1 MSFPAV
7 SRSVLITGCSSG
19 IGLASARMLKARGW
33 TVYPTARNPEDLQKL
48 IDLGF
53 DAIEMDVASSES
65 IQSGL
70 AQLAERTN
78 GVLGALVNNA
88 GFGQA
93 GAVEDLSRDAMR
105 YQFEVNVFGVQEL
118 ILRTLPMFRAHYA
131 GRIVNVSS
139 VVGRIALP
147 FLGAYSSS
155 KFAIEAL
162 SDALRVELDGTG
174 IAVSIIEPGPII
186 TDFRE
191 NTLEKMQDYSDPASS
206 RFGDLFKREMTHRRD
221 HVKKAGFINKPPE
234 AVAKKMVHA
243 LESPS
248 PRRRYCVTLPAY
260 AGAALRRFAPD
271 AFVDYVFKTRLRKK
285 CRPV

>member
-1 MSFPAV
+1 MSLPAV

-19 IGLASARMLKARGW
+19 IGLASAQMLKARGW
-33 TVYPTARNPEDLQKL
+33 VVYPTARKAEDLQKL
-48 IDLGF
+48 SELGF
-53 DAIEMDVASSES
+53 DAIEMDVASSDS
-65 IQSGL
+65 IQAGL
-70 AQLAERTN
+70 AQVSERTQ

-88 GFGQA
+88 GFGQG

-105 YQFEVNVFGVQEL
+105 YQYEVNVFGLQEL
-118 ILRTLPMFRAHYA
+118 IHRTVPMFRAQYA

-155 KFAIEAL
+155 KFAVEAL

-186 TDFRE
+186 TDFRT
-191 NTLEKMQDYSDPASS
+191 NALEKIEPYADPASS
-206 RFGDLFKREMTHRRD
+206 RFGDLFKREMTRRRD
-221 HVKKAGFINKPPE
+221 HVKKEGFINKPPE
-234 AVAKKMVHA
+234 AVGEKIIHA
-243 LESPS
+243 LESSS

-260 AGAALRRFAPD
+260 AGAFLRRYAPD
-271 AFVDYVFKTRLRKK
+271 AFIDYVFKTRLRKK
-285 CRPV
+285 SCPL